1 MCICNGCGKL
11 IDSKFF
17 YCPWCGASKVKN
29 DTVEAIELQVQQ
41 YKQKKQD
48 DRIQLIQKMEEEL
61 NSLEKELSV
70 LILSH
75 AMAE

>member
-17 YCPWCGASKVKN
+17 YCPWCGVSKVKN
-29 DTVEAIELQVQQ
+29 DTVEAIELQVKQ

-48 DRIQLIQKMEEEL
+48 DRIQQIQKMEEEL

>member
-17 YCPWCGASKVKN
+17 YCPWCGVSKVKN

-41 YKQKKQD
+41 YKQKKPD
-48 DRIQLIQKMEEEL
+48 DRIQQIQKMEEEL

>member
-17 YCPWCGASKVKN
+17 YCPWCGVSKVKN
-29 DTVEAIELQVQQ
+29 DTVEAIELQVLQ

-48 DRIQLIQKMEEEL
+48 DRIQQIQKMEEEL

>member
-17 YCPWCGASKVKN
+17 YCPWCGVSKVKN

-48 DRIQLIQKMEEEL
+48 DRIQQIQKMEEEL